1 MPEHGRL
8 AIQRHFVI
16 MRAAAVT
23 QRGHHPMIR
32 VVWTAKDRAMAA
44 GLSVDLDR
52 WRHEFD
58 ELVLRAGAR
67 FARVEPRQRMAAFI
81 RGLLAGLPRVRGGC
95 PPLRVECQEPG
106 VQHNCA
112 ATEPTPGNHDG
123 PRITTH
129 PADSTVTDL
138 AAVSSH
144 RGALRRRSILTRA
157 THVPRRH
164 ATDARS

>member
-67 FARVEPRQRMAAFI
+67 FARVELRQRMAAFI
-81 RGLLAGLPRVRGGC
+81 RACWPGCRG
-95 PPLRVECQEPG
+95 
-106 VQHNCA
+106 
-112 ATEPTPGNHDG
+112 
-123 PRITTH
+123 
-129 PADSTVTDL
+129 
-138 AAVSSH
+138 
-144 RGALRRRSILTRA
+144 
-157 THVPRRH
+157 
-164 ATDARS
+164 